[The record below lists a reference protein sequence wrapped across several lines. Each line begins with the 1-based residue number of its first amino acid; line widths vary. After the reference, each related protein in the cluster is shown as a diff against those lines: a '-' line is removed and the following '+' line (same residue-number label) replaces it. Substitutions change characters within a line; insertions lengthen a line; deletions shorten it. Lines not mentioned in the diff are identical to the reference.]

1 MLPMTLAAA
10 LELVLNQYDIF
21 DVDDLVAILRSP
33 VDASQV
39 ADLINESREQIDAT
53 AHTAHVSV
61 QTETATATVG
71 TTPQQWTALSTC
83 VR

>member
-10 LELVLNQYDIF
+10 LELVLNQYGIF

-33 VDASQV
+33 VDATQV

-53 AHTAHVSV
+53 AHTAHVSR
-61 QTETATATVG
+61 QCADRDGDSDGGHNNGQHCQRA
-71 TTPQQWTALSTC
+71 
-83 VR
+83 

>member
-33 VDASQV
+33 VDATLKWLTSSTR
-39 ADLINESREQIDAT
+39 AASRSMRQRIQPT
-53 AHTAHVSV
+53 SV
-61 QTETATATVG
+61 CRQRRRQRRWA
-71 TTPQQWTALSTC
+71 QRWTALSTPC